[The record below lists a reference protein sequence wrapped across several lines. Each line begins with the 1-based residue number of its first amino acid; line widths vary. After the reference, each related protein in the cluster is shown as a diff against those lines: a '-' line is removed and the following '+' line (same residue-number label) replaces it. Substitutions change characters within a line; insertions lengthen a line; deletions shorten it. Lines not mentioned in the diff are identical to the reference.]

1 MEQLQKEIEAIIS
14 GEFAIETEVKLT
26 IPDEQFG
33 DVSTN
38 VAMQLAGQLVKNPR
52 EIAEVLQPQITA
64 LDAVESVA
72 VAGPGFLNL
81 HLTDLWLL
89 ANLKKKP
96 EQIWAEKTVVCEY
109 SDPNPFK
116 VLHAGHLY
124 TTLVGDAVAN
134 LFAVAGA
141 NIVRA
146 NFGGDVGLHVA
157 KAMWG
162 IMREIGEQDAELALL
177 TIDKDQRP
185 NWVSARYVEGNT
197 AYEEDSTAKD
207 EIIEINKKVYELHAN
222 KDISELQDN
231 FAKAYWICRKW
242 SYDGFAALYD
252 RLGVHQ
258 FDVYYPESVTAG
270 LGLQAAHDALKKG
283 VLVES
288 DGAVVFK
295 GEEQGLHTRVFINSN
310 GLPTYESKD
319 LGLALKKWQDYT
331 FDHSVMITGND
342 IVEYMKVIK
351 AVVRTFAPE
360 IADRTQHITHGM
372 IRLAGGKKMSSRKG
386 NVLLAQE
393 VIDVA
398 EEANKQ
404 ATGNEDMSVVL
415 GAIKWAFL
423 KNRIGGDIIYDPEE
437 SVSIVGNSGPYMQ
450 YAHARACSILR
461 KAGDSKIA
469 SLESENFETEERS
482 LLRTLSQFTY
492 AVNQAVAE
500 CAPHIVCTYLY
511 ELAQH
516 FNSFYE
522 HNRVIGDSR
531 ESIRLALI
539 KAYKDTLSE
548 GLSLLGIHAPEQM

>member
-1 MEQLQKEIEAIIS
+1 MEQLQQDIKTLVEA
-14 GEFAIETEVKLT
+14 EFALQLEPKLT
-26 IPDEQFG
+26 IPEQQFG
-33 DVSTN
+33 DVSCN
-38 VAMQLAGQLVKNPR
+38 IALQIAGQLGRSPKD
-52 EIAEVLQPQITA
+52 IAEQLQPHITA
-64 LDAVESVA
+64 LDAVESVSI
-72 VAGPGFLNL
+72 AGPGFLNVR
-81 HLTDLWLL
+81 LTQKKLL
-89 ANLKKKP
+89 ELGDSLP
-96 EQIWAEKTVVCEY
+96 EQVWAGKTVICEY

-141 NIVRA
+141 NVVRA

-162 IMREIGEQDAELALL
+162 IMREIGEQDAEMALL

-197 AYEEDSTAKD
+197 AYEEDESAKA
-207 EIIEINKKVYELHAN
+207 EIVELNKKVYELHKN

-242 SYDGFAALYD
+242 SYDGFEALYD

-258 FDVYYPESVTAG
+258 FDVYYPESITAE
-270 LGLQAAHDALKKG
+270 LGIKAAREAQDRG

-295 GEEQGLHTRVFINSN
+295 GEELGLHTRVFINSN

-319 LGLALKKWQDYT
+319 LGLALKKWQDFG

-360 IADRTQHITHGM
+360 ISDRTQHITHGM
-372 IRLAGGKKMSSRKG
+372 IKLAGGKKMSSRKG

-398 EEANKQ
+398 EEANKT
-404 ATGNEDMSVVL
+404 ATGKEDMSVVL

-437 SVSIVGNSGPYMQ
+437 SVSIVGNSGPYLQ

-461 KAGDSKIA
+461 KAEGKVVGA
-469 SLESENFETEERS
+469 LEEVTFDDAERS
-482 LLRTLSQFTY
+482 LLRKLSQY
-492 AVNQAVAE
+492 VGAVDQAVTE
-500 CAPHIVCTYLY
+500 SAPHIICTYLY
-511 ELAQH
+511 ELAQS

-522 HNRVIGDSR
+522 HNRVIDDER
-531 ESIRLALI
+531 EAVR
-539 KAYKDTLSE
+539 
-548 GLSLLGIHAPEQM
+548 LSLVSRYKNTLAKGLAILGIHAPEQM